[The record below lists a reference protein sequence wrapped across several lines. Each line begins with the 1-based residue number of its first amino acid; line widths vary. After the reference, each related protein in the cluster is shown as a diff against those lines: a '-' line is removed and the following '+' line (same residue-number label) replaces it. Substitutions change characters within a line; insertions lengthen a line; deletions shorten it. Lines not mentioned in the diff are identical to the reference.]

1 MRWVASKR
9 NKQIKQKLIPLSDER
24 FIGTG
29 VALIT
34 PFRNGEI
41 DFSALEKIINHVI
54 KGGVNY
60 LVMLGS
66 TGETATLNDREAKD
80 ILNFTIKI
88 NDGRVPIVAGN
99 FTGNSTKELAKKIED
114 YNFEGIDAI
123 LSSSPGY
130 VKPTQEGIF
139 MHYMAMEEVSPVPI
153 IIYNVPGR
161 TQSNITWNTTVRLA
175 KASKK
180 FIGIKEATGDLI
192 QTTRIVKNKPDHF
205 FVTSGDDE
213 VVIPM
218 ISVGGEGVISVI
230 ANALP
235 SEFSKLIDS
244 ALSEDYIE
252 ARRINNHIYD
262 LHKWL
267 YIEGNP
273 VGIKS
278 AMEILGFC
286 TNEVRLPL
294 HPMSK
299 ENMKHLENA
308 LRTML

>member
-1 MRWVASKR
+1 MRDR
-9 NKQIKQKLIPLSDER
+9 R

-34 PFRNGEI
+34 PFRNGNI
-41 DFSALEKIINHVI
+41 DFDGLGKIIEHAI
-54 KGGVNY
+54 DGGVDY

-66 TGETATLNDREAKD
+66 TGETATLNQNEKKS
-80 ILNFTIKI
+80 ILDFTIEKV
-88 NDGRVPIVAGN
+88 NKRVPIVSGN
-99 FTGNSTKELAKKIED
+99 FTGNNTRELCKNID
-114 YNFEGIDAI
+114 SYDFTGIDAI

-130 VKPTQEGIF
+130 VKPTQEGIY
-139 MHYMAMEEVSPVPI
+139 MHYMAMEKVSPVPI

-175 KASKK
+175 NASEK

-192 QTTRIVKNKPDHF
+192 QTTRIIKNKPEDF
-205 FVTSGDDE
+205 FVSSGDDE
-213 VVIPM
+213 VALPM

-235 SEFSKLIDS
+235 REFSDLIKA
-244 ALSEDYIE
+244 ALNDDYAK
-252 ARRINNHIYD
+252 ARELNNHIYD

-278 AMEILGFC
+278 AMMILGFC

-294 HPMSK
+294 HAMSS
-299 ENMKHLENA
+299 ENVKNLEKA
-308 LRTML
+308 LREILK

>member
-1 MRWVASKR
+1 MSKYV
-9 NKQIKQKLIPLSDER
+9 
-24 FIGTG
+24 GTG

-34 PFRNGEI
+34 PFQNGNI
-41 DFSALEKIINHVI
+41 DFDGLEKIINHVI
-54 KGGVNY
+54 EGGVDY

-66 TGETATLNDREAKD
+66 TGETATLNNQEAKE
-80 ILNFTIKI
+80 ILDFTIGI
-88 NDGRVPIVAGN
+88 NSGRVPIVAGN
-99 FTGNSTKELAKKIED
+99 FTGNNTKELCKRISEYD
-114 YNFEGIDAI
+114 FSGIDAI

-130 VKPTQEGIF
+130 VKPTQEGIY
-139 MHYMAMEEVSPVPI
+139 MHYMAMEKVSPVPI

-161 TQSNITWNTTVRLA
+161 SQSNITWNTTVRLA
-175 KASKK
+175 EASEK

-192 QTTRIVKNKPDHF
+192 QITRIVKNKPKNF

-213 VVIPM
+213 VVIP
-218 ISVGGEGVISVI
+218 IVSVGGEGVISVI

-235 SEFSKLIDS
+235 SEFSKLIKA
-244 ALSEDYIE
+244 ALSDDYVE

-278 AMEILGFC
+278 AMQILGFC
-286 TNEVRLPL
+286 SNEVRLPL
-294 HPMSK
+294 HSMSL
-299 ENMKHLENA
+299 ENMKHLEKAMNA
-308 LRTML
+308 IVKSI